1 MKQNRTAAGT
11 TRTSRTSRTTTRTAH
26 DRTAD
31 DRPADA
37 RPAAEDPAIVPEPT
51 PGPEPEDALRVAR
64 ESFGWDEL
72 HDGQVRTIGPLVRG
86 RDALVVMPTGY
97 GKSAIYQVATVLME
111 GLTVVVSPLIALQAD
126 QVQNLEDAPA
136 APPARVINST
146 IRGAALDEAWAT
158 VEVPGARIVFLTP
171 EQLARDEVV
180 ARLVARGVSLVVIDE
195 AHCVASWGHDFRPDY
210 LGLGGVID
218 ALGHPPTVA
227 MTATGS
233 TPIRTEVAER
243 LGLRDPFVLSSG
255 FDRPNIRL
263 EVRRHTEEAEKRRAI
278 VAHVVEQ
285 TQPGLVYVATRKD
298 AEDYADE
305 IRAAGL
311 RVDAYHAGLAA
322 AERDRVQTAF
332 HEDDV
337 DVVVATSAFGMGI
350 DKPTVRYVIHAAP
363 PESVDAYYQEVGR
376 AGRDGEP
383 AVGILHYRAEDLG
396 LRRFFTARTPRP
408 ASLRDVYAAVAVAGV
423 DGPVRP
429 AAVAERAGM
438 SARTVGGVLNL
449 LVDAGVLGSDRD
461 GAFVREELD
470 PREAAARGKH
480 VAQERERIEVSRLD
494 MMRGY
499 AETPQCR
506 RQFLLGYF
514 GEESPERCG
523 NCDACDRLDA
533 EDAHEEAMGTGAAD
547 PAAAAASDEAFP
559 AQSRV
564 THAEWGPGTVMS
576 TEEDRIT
583 VFFESEGYRVLSR
596 KLVEEGRL
604 LQPA

>member
-1 MKQNRTAAGT
+1 VKQNRTAAGT
-11 TRTSRTSRTTTRTAH
+11 TRTTRTSTRTADADR
-26 DRTAD
+26 DRTPD
-31 DRPADA
+31 E
-37 RPAAEDPAIVPEPT
+37 RPAAEDPAIVPEPA

-64 ESFGWDEL
+64 EAFGWDEL

-158 VEVPGARIVFLTP
+158 VEEPGARIVFLTP

-180 ARLVARGVSLVVIDE
+180 ERLVARGVSLVVVDE

-233 TPIRTEVAER
+233 TPIRVEIEER

-278 VAHVVEQ
+278 AAHVVEQ

-298 AEDYADE
+298 AEQYAEE
-305 IRAAGL
+305 IQAAGL
-311 RVDAYHAGLAA
+311 RTAAYHAGLPA
-322 AERDRVQTAF
+322 AERERVQTAF

-383 AVGILHYRAEDLG
+383 AVGILHYRHEDLG
-396 LRRFFTARTPRP
+396 LRRFFAARTPKP
-408 ASLRDVYAAVAVAGV
+408 ASLRDVYAAVAVAGA

-461 GAFVREELD
+461 GAYVREELD
-470 PREAAARGKH
+470 PREAAARAKE
-480 VAQERERIEVSRLD
+480 VAQERERIEVSRLE

-499 AETPQCR
+499 AEAPHCR
-506 RQFLLGYF
+506 RQYLLGYF
-514 GEESPERCG
+514 GEDSPERCG
-523 NCDACDRLDA
+523 NCDVCDRLD
-533 EDAHEEAMGTGAAD
+533 EDDAHEEAMGTAEGGDAAD
-547 PAAAAASDEAFP
+547 AALAASDEMFP
-559 AQSRV
+559 AQSQV

-576 TEEDRIT
+576 TEDDRIT
-583 VFFESEGYRVLSR
+583 VFFEKEGYRVLSR
-596 KLVEEGRL
+596 KLVEEGAL